1 MFPLYDQTRRQ
12 ICTAAFLGLC
22 VLPTLAV
29 IGWSIARHT
38 RWHRQAEEQQLR
50 YELGL
55 DVSVGSLKHLTPG
68 VVRYE
73 DLKLSDP
80 ETGQCLL
87 QCAAVEA
94 TWTSMTDSHDQQR
107 PAIALFVTQA
117 ECAAASWQRLS
128 EVLRR
133 RLECRDGRPE
143 IEVRLSAD
151 QFTLHDAGDAHA
163 LENVEGGIGLTP
175 GGIQARLSFR
185 LSGGTASE
193 PIQMRIVRNRQ
204 VSPPSNGFDLDTRRV
219 AIPCRLL
226 AVFDKDLQSLGP
238 DCRFSGTVSSYETA
252 SGWCGDLSGQLLGID
267 LAHISSG
274 RSLDGITGVANA
286 TVKRAKFLH
295 GRLEEMEGWIIAG
308 PGTIGPST
316 AEALAAH
323 LGIARAT
330 EQARGD
336 ASLSFDRLGL
346 QFWLDNRGV
355 TLAGCCDEKSGA
367 VAVCD
372 GRVLLGSPP
381 TQSQPIAALI
391 QALVPVS
398 SVPANAVPATRQ
410 SSWLSQLLPLPDAA
424 TGPQRPASR
433 DSDERRK

>member
-12 ICTAAFLGLC
+12 ICMAAFLGLC

-29 IGWSIARHT
+29 TGWSIARHT
-38 RWHRQAEEQQLR
+38 SWHRQAEEQRLG

-55 DVSVGSLKHLTPG
+55 DVTVGALKHLTPG

-87 QCAAVEA
+87 QCAAVDA

-107 PAIALFVTQA
+107 PAIVLAVSQA
-117 ECAAASWQRLS
+117 DCEAASWLRLS

-151 QFTLHDAGDAHA
+151 QFTLHNAAQSHA

-185 LSGGTASE
+185 LSGGTATE

-219 AIPCRLL
+219 AVPCRLL
-226 AVFDKDLQSLGP
+226 ALFDKDLQSLGP

-252 SGWCGDLSGQLLGID
+252 SGWYGDLSGQLLGVD
-267 LAHISSG
+267 LAQVACG
-274 RSLDGITGVANA
+274 RTIDEITGTADV

-295 GRLEEMEGWIIAG
+295 GRLEEMDGWILAG
-308 PGTIGPST
+308 PGTLGNST
-316 AEALAAH
+316 VESLTAH
-323 LGIARAT
+323 LGISRAT
-330 EQARGD
+330 ELASGNP
-336 ASLSFDRLGL
+336 SLSFDRLGV
-346 QFWLDNRGV
+346 QFWLDSRGV

-367 VAVCD
+367 VAVSG

-381 TQSQPIAALI
+381 SQSQPIAALI

-398 SVPANAVPATRQ
+398 SAPANAVPATRQ
-410 SSWLSQLLPLPDAA
+410 SSWLSQMLPMPNAA
-424 TGPQRPASR
+424 AGPQQPASR
-433 DSDERRK
+433 GGENRK